1 MTYLS
6 RPATL
11 HVHAGHRA
19 GPHRTDSD
27 DFVHWW
33 LPSLGPS
40 STLLARILAGS
51 VTDTGAS
58 NVAAD
63 ELAALLGLST
73 MHQMLWRSLDRLAHW
88 RALTFVSTD
97 TITMR
102 VAMPTLSARQLA
114 THPHADRYEHAR
126 AVRA

>member
-1 MTYLS
+1 MTYSS

-11 HVHAGHRA
+11 HAHADHRP
-19 GPHRTDSD
+19 GMHRTDSD

-51 VTDTGAS
+51 VTDTDAS

-73 MHQMLWRSLDRLAHW
+73 MHSMLWRSLDRLAHW
-88 RALTFVSTD
+88 RVLPFVSTD
-97 TITMR
+97 TITIR
-102 VAMPTLSARQLA
+102 VAMPALSARQLA
-114 THPHADRYEHAR
+114 AHPHAEGYEHRR